1 MASYNGKSRFVLPR
15 ALQLKNGVN
24 VETITTVRVIDNLD
38 SQMQVLT
45 NDSGVAIDVKL
56 PLPKDGAFYCF
67 QSAGANDI
75 HIRDSGATVTYAILA
90 STQGCLIA
98 SDGSDWYIV
107 IKA

>member
-1 MASYNGKSRFVLPR
+1 MAGYNGKSRFVLPR

-38 SQMQVLT
+38 SQIQVLT

-67 QSAGANDI
+67 QSAGANEI
-75 HIRDSGATVTYAILA
+75 HIRDAGTTVTYAILA